1 VYRRQVR
8 RRRAILALLVAAS
21 LTLLSISFQGGL
33 QGFQGGVGSVF
44 GPIEEVAGR
53 ALKPARD
60 LVNWFDETFRA
71 RGRNK
76 QLSSQLRDLRGQ
88 VSRAEAAQAENRQL
102 RGLLHLRRTGGIPV
116 QYETVTARVV
126 FRSPTVWYSTVTVD
140 AGTSSGVRT
149 DDPVVNGDGLVG
161 RVTAVSH
168 GSAEVTLITDHTSA
182 VSGTVVPDGT
192 TGLIKPQVGNPDDL
206 LLQFI
211 QKRHHVPT
219 GERVVTSGWR
229 SGRLQSA
236 FPYGIPIGRVSR
248 STLEEQQT
256 SQQVHV
262 TPFADMREVDLVQ
275 VLVGGGRAAKA
286 GR

>member
-1 VYRRQVR
+1 MYRRQVR
-8 RRRAILALLVAAS
+8 RRRAILALLVIVS

-44 GPIEEVAGR
+44 GPIEEVASR

-76 QLSSQLRDLRGQ
+76 QLNSQVQDLRAK
-88 VSRAEAAQAENRQL
+88 VARAEAAQAENRQL
-102 RGLLHLRRTGGIPV
+102 RGLLGLRRTGGIPAE
-116 QYETVTARVV
+116 YETVTARVV
-126 FRSPTVWYSTVTVD
+126 FRSPTVWYSSVTID
-140 AGTSSGVRT
+140 AGSSSGVAV
-149 DDPVVNGDGLVG
+149 DDPVVNGNGLVG
-161 RVTAVSH
+161 RVTATSH
-168 GSAEVTLITDHTSA
+168 GTSEVTLITDHTSA
-182 VSGTVVPDGT
+182 VSGRVVPDGT
-192 TGLIKPQVGNPDDL
+192 SGVLKPQVGDPEDL

-211 QKRHHVPT
+211 QKKRRVPRGQT
-219 GERVVTSGWR
+219 VVTSGWR

-236 FPYGIPIGRVSR
+236 FPFGIPIGRVSA
-248 STLEEQQT
+248 SSLEEQQT

-275 VLVGGGRAAKA
+275 VLVGGGRSARRK
-286 GR
+286 R